1 MQLWSGSVFFLT
13 ISQSAEV
20 EVATKEYSHEINAPP
35 TQHTHW
41 PSEGASYIQN
51 FCKEMLFSII
61 NQMKS

>member
-41 PSEGASYIQN
+41 PSEGASYIQIEGTRI
-51 FCKEMLFSII
+51 FVKRCYSPL
-61 NQMKS
+61 